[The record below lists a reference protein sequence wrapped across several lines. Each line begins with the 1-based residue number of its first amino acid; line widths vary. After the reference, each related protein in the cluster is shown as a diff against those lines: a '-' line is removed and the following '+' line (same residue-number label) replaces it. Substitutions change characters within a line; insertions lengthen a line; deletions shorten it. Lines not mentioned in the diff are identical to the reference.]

1 VWNIPTKS
9 KHSVADLVVMVA
21 EPVDWLAELVDT
33 AAELVDWL
41 AELVEAKAPR

>member
-1 VWNIPTKS
+1 VWKIATKS
-9 KHSVADLVVMVA
+9 KHAVSDLVVLVA

-41 AELVEAKAPR
+41 AEPVEAIAPR